1 MINLYKYQKIETL
14 YLKFILMLILMFSN
28 VDSTASTKLHNLKLE
43 QLSVEQGLTQG
54 TIKSILQDKS
64 GLIWIATENGINVYD
79 GYHFK
84 QLTDPDGGYKTIKVN
99 LLKEDSR
106 GLIWINFS
114 QKGLYTFDPQK
125 NKYTL
130 IFKNEIDDNASFV
143 TDLVEGSN
151 GDIWITT
158 AKKVI
163 KYNFNSKQTAH
174 KIDLSQKLPSLSK
187 IYTVTINNNIL
198 YIGTEL
204 GVYAYDTESNVCRKI
219 PDFVTLSDDDLAFNP
234 IEAKKIYSQYVYDD
248 RVLYIATND
257 GVFSLNIENISKFI
271 NKEQQLASPKLIGKH
286 ISTWSTF
293 AQEKDL
299 YFATETGLWHLDM
312 PTNTIKRMFG
322 FSDTVEYLSSD
333 HMLSLMVD
341 RQGSFWLGSS
351 STGIYKW
358 DPKRE
363 LITNFQHKKNNLHS
377 LSHGEVW
384 SVLQHNTNEN
394 LAWVGTANGLN
405 LIDRSNKNVER
416 FFNGKRV
423 EMSYSENHISNIIQF
438 NDSTLL
444 LNTAR
449 GIKFFDTKSK
459 NFTTLDTT
467 KEIQTLFEEA
477 AGYISETGEFWL
489 HNLQGIFKISL
500 KTNTVKHF
508 KSDDPNLNLDNI
520 YTILGYLPNSN
531 LLLISFWDALWSLDV
546 NTGAYKQVYRHA
558 NSLKSEYPYILN
570 WLVDDNIL
578 WLVIYNKGLVGLS
591 MDDMSITHQ
600 FNNDNSIID
609 NVIYGINK
617 DRDGDLWFSSHT
629 GVYLLDNKTH
639 HIRHFDTS
647 NGFSAREFNGNA
659 TTQLN
664 GGLFA
669 FGSTAGVSIFDP
681 MQLKQTIADEQLPA
695 KITGV
700 EVLSRSINSPLL
712 FKDNQII
719 NLKHDDIGIKISFSN
734 LNYQNN
740 GHVKYKYK
748 LTGDSTLTYPA
759 SFENQV
765 TFPNLSSG
773 THVFEVQAQRPLTG
787 TYSPPSKLT
796 FVVEYAPWLSPFAY
810 TIYAILLGIAGA
822 KWIIYRQKQQKALL
836 NAHEEV
842 KQREHRLQLALKGS
856 NSEVWEWQLK
866 NNHQYSVRL
875 SKELGYCNE
884 TSSVAMPQYFNLI
897 HPDDIEQYL
906 ETWLNFINKQYDL
919 NAEQDNF
926 SCTYRLRSSEGN
938 WLWYRD
944 LGKVV
949 SANKTGKA
957 TKITGAYS
965 NITQTKADE
974 ERSQYYG
981 EAFQNTQDWVMIISE
996 DRNKMIAN
1004 QTFCRA
1010 FNLPHSEI
1018 AFDPKYLGFEPKRIS
1033 QYKILIDSLNEN
1045 EHCRTEE
1052 VIQMPNGTQRN
1063 VIINISMCKTVGQK
1077 GYHYLCVMTDISA
1090 LKKAE
1095 EELRHLASYDHLT
1108 NLPNRTLLLNRV
1120 NQTISCAQRNNTSFA
1135 LLFID
1140 LDRFK
1145 QVNDSLGHD
1154 VGDILLKNIATRLTS
1169 SLRSNDTVAR
1179 LGGDE
1184 FVVLLDIGVDEKSA
1198 SCIADKIIKEIQKPV
1213 NLNDTIV
1220 SVGASIGIALYP
1232 NNGDSSDK
1240 LLKSADLAMYSA
1252 KNEGRDNY
1260 KFYTPQMNIEAT
1272 ARLEKESNI
1281 KIAHSNNE
1289 FINHYQPIVDGRH
1302 KDAVGVELLMRWDS
1316 PNGLISPFQFI
1327 PIAEEIGLIIQ
1338 MTEAALVR
1346 GLTDLKQWQK
1356 TNPDFYLSINL
1367 SPKHFMQDNLVEFI
1381 QSQLSLFDISSDTLR
1396 VEVTESML
1404 ISDPKKAINI
1414 MCELSKTGVKIA
1426 LDDFGTGFSSLSYL
1440 KQLPLDIIK
1449 IDRSFVMGINENPAD
1464 EAIIDAT
1471 LVLAK
1476 SLNMACIAEGIETKA
1491 QHDYLVDRGCHLIQG
1506 YYYSKPVSAQF
1517 ILNNETAN
1525 VA

>member
-1 MINLYKYQKIETL
+1 ML
-14 YLKFILMLILMFSN
+14 LILSY
-28 VDSTASTKLHNLKLE
+28 SQSSATTSLHNLKLQ

-54 TIKSILQDKS
+54 TIKLMLQDQS

-84 QLTDPDGGYKTIKVN
+84 QLQDPDGGYKSIKINV
-99 LLKEDSR
+99 LKEDSR
-106 GLIWINFS
+106 GLIWINFAH
-114 QKGLYTFDPQK
+114 KGLYTFNPK
-125 NKYTL
+125 NNKYEL
-130 IFKNEIDDNASFV
+130 IFKSKTDDNASFV
-143 TDLVEGSN
+143 TSLVEGSN
-151 GDIWITT
+151 GDVWITT

-163 KYNFNSKQTAH
+163 KYNFYTKHISQKV
-174 KIDLSQKLPSLSK
+174 DLTKKLPSLSK
-187 IYTVTINNNIL
+187 IYSVTINNTIL

-204 GVYAYDTESNVCRKI
+204 GIYAFDIESDIYRKI
-219 PDFVTLSDDDLAFNP
+219 PDFITNSDDDLAFNS
-234 IEAKKIYSQYVYDD
+234 IEAKKIYAQYVYDD
-248 RVLYIATND
+248 RFLYIASND
-257 GVFSLNIENISKFI
+257 GVFSLNIQNISEFI
-271 NKEQQLASPKLIGKH
+271 KSGQKLPSPKLIEKH
-286 ISTWSTF
+286 ISTWSIF
-293 AQEKDL
+293 PQDQDL
-299 YFATETGLWHLDM
+299 YFATETGLWHLNM
-312 PTNTIKRMFG
+312 QTTHMSHMFG
-322 FSDTVEYLSSD
+322 FSDAVEYLSSD
-333 HMLSLMVD
+333 HMLSVMID

-351 STGIYKW
+351 STGVYKW
-358 DPKRE
+358 NPKRE
-363 LITNFQHKKNNLHS
+363 LITNFQHMKNNDKS
-377 LSHGEVW
+377 LSHSEVW
-384 SVLQHNTNEN
+384 SILQHNSNEH

-405 LIDRSNKNVER
+405 LIDRQNNSVER
-416 FFNGKRV
+416 FFNGKRI

-438 NDSTLL
+438 NDTTLL
-444 LNTAR
+444 LNTSR
-449 GIKFFDTKSK
+449 GIRFFDTINKQFITINTSQ
-459 NFTTLDTT
+459 
-467 KEIQTLFEEA
+467 EILSLFEEA
-477 AGYISETGEFWL
+477 SGYISKSGEFWL
-489 HNLQGIFKISL
+489 HNLQGIFQISL
-500 KTNTVKHF
+500 ETNTVKQF
-508 KSDDPNLNLDNI
+508 KSNDPNLHLDNI

-531 LLLISFWDALWSLDV
+531 LLLLSFWDALWSLDV
-546 NTGAYKQVYRHA
+546 NTGIYKMVYRHA

-570 WLVDDNIL
+570 WLIDNNTL

-591 MDDMSITHQ
+591 LDDLSITHQ
-600 FNNDNSIID
+600 FNNENSIID

-617 DRDGDLWFSSHT
+617 DKDGDLWFSSHT
-629 GVYLLDNKTH
+629 GVYLLDHKTH
-639 HIRHFDTS
+639 HIRHFGTS

-659 TTQLN
+659 TTQLVD
-664 GGLFA
+664 GHFA

-681 MQLKQTIADEQLPA
+681 MLLKQTISNEQSTA

-700 EVLSRSINSPLL
+700 EVLSRAINSPLL
-712 FKDNQII
+712 FNDNQII
-719 NLKHDDIGIKISFSN
+719 NLKHDDIGIKINFSN

-740 GHVKYKYK
+740 DHVKYKYK
-748 LTGDSTLTYPA
+748 LTGNNTITYPA

-773 THVFEVQAQRPLTG
+773 KHVFEVQAQQPLTG
-787 TYSPPSKLT
+787 TYSEPNTIT
-796 FVVEYAPWLSPFAY
+796 FVVDYAPWLSPFAY
-810 TIYAILLGIAGA
+810 TIYAVILGLSGA
-822 KWIIYRQKQQKALL
+822 KWFIYRQRQRIALL

-842 KQREHRLQLALKGS
+842 KQRENRLQLALKGS

-866 NNHQYSVRL
+866 KNHQFSERI
-875 SKELGYCNE
+875 SRDLGYNNK
-884 TSSVAMPQYFNLI
+884 TSSLAMPQYFNLI
-897 HPDDIEQYL
+897 HPDDVEQYL
-906 ETWLNFINKQYDL
+906 DAWLNFINKQYDL
-919 NAEQDNF
+919 KSEQDNF
-926 SCTYRLRSSEGN
+926 SFTYRLRSAEGH

-949 SANKTGKA
+949 SINKEGKA

-1004 QTFCRA
+1004 QTFCHA

-1018 AFDPKYLGFEPKRIS
+1018 SFDPKYLGFEPKRTI
-1033 QYKILIDSLNEN
+1033 QYNQLIDSLNEN
-1045 EHCRTEE
+1045 ENSRTEE
-1052 VIQMPNGTQRN
+1052 VIQMPNGTHRN

-1095 EELRHLASYDHLT
+1095 QELRHLASYDHLT
-1108 NLPNRTLLLNRV
+1108 NLPNRTLLLSRV
-1120 NQTISCAQRNNTSFA
+1120 EQTISSAQRNNTSFA

-1154 VGDILLKNIATRLTS
+1154 IGDILLKNIASRLTT

-1184 FVVLLDIGVDEKSA
+1184 FVVLLDIGVEEKSA
-1198 SCIADKIIKEIQKPV
+1198 SCIAEKILKEIQEPIT
-1213 NLNDTIV
+1213 LNGTVV
-1220 SVGASIGIALYP
+1220 SVGASIGISMYP

-1260 KFYTPQMNIEAT
+1260 KFYTPQMNIEAA

-1281 KIAHSNNE
+1281 KLAHINNE
-1289 FINHYQPIVDGRH
+1289 FINHYQPIVDGRNNN
-1302 KDAVGVELLMRWDS
+1302 AVGVELLMRWDS
-1316 PNGLISPFQFI
+1316 PHGLISPFQFI

-1346 GLTDLKQWQK
+1346 GLNDLKHWQETK
-1356 TNPDFYLSINL
+1356 PDFYLSINL
-1367 SPKHFMQDNLVEFI
+1367 SPKHFMQENLVEFI
-1381 QSQLSLFDISSDTLR
+1381 QEQLKVFNISTHTLR

-1404 ISDPKKAINI
+1404 ISDPQKAIDV
-1414 MCELSKTGVKIA
+1414 MKKLSKTGVKIA

-1449 IDRSFVMGINENPAD
+1449 IDRSFVSGIGENPAD
-1464 EAIIDAT
+1464 EAIIEAT

-1476 SLNMACIAEGIETKA
+1476 NLNMACIAEGIETA
-1491 QHDYLVDRGCHLIQG
+1491 SQRDYLIKRNCNLIQG
-1506 YYYSKPVSAQF
+1506 YYYSKPMSAEF
-1517 ILNNETAN
+1517 ILNNESEN

>member
-1 MINLYKYQKIETL
+1 MINLHKYHKIETL
-14 YLKFILMLILMFSN
+14 YLKFILTFTLIFSLN
-28 VDSTASTKLHNLKLE
+28 QSNASTEFHNLKLQ

-54 TIKSILQDKS
+54 TIKIMLQDQS

-84 QLTDPDGGYKTIKVN
+84 KLKGPDGAYKSFKVN
-99 LLKEDSR
+99 VLKQDSR

-143 TDLVEGSN
+143 TDLIEGNN

-158 AKKVI
+158 AKTVI
-163 KYNFNSKQTAH
+163 KYNFITKYLSQT
-174 KIDLSQKLPSLSK
+174 IDLTQKLPSLTK
-187 IYTVTINNNIL
+187 INTVTINNNIL
-198 YIGTEL
+198 FIGTEL
-204 GVYAYDTESNVCRKI
+204 GLFAYDTHSNICRKI
-219 PDFVTLSDDDLAFNP
+219 PDFITTIDDDLAFNP
-234 IEAKKIYSQYVYDD
+234 IEAKKIYAQYVYDD

-257 GVFSLNIENISKFI
+257 GIFSLSIKNISKFI
-271 NKEQQLASPKLIGKH
+271 NKEHPLPSPVLIGKH
-286 ISTWSTF
+286 ISTWSIF
-293 AQEKDL
+293 AKDTDL

-312 PTNTIKRMFG
+312 PTNSIKRMFG

-333 HMLSLMVD
+333 HLLSIMLD
-341 RQGSFWLGSS
+341 QQDNFWLGSS
-351 STGIYKW
+351 ATGVYKW

-363 LITNFQHKKNNLHS
+363 LITNFQHMKNNDKS

-384 SVLQHNTNEN
+384 TVLQHNTFED
-394 LAWVGTANGLN
+394 LLWAGTANGLN
-405 LIDRSNKNVER
+405 LIDRRNNNVSR
-416 FFNGKRV
+416 FFNGVRV
-423 EMSYSENHISNIIQF
+423 EKSYSENHISDIIQF
-438 NDSTLL
+438 NSSTLL

-449 GIKFFDTKSK
+449 GIRFFDTNK
-459 NFTTLDTT
+459 NQYIKLNTSN
-467 KEIQTLFEEA
+467 EIQLLFEE
-477 AGYISETGEFWL
+477 GSGFITKSGEFWL
-489 HNLQGIFKISL
+489 HNPKGIFKISIENN
-500 KTNTVKHF
+500 KVSHF
-508 KSDDPNLNLDNI
+508 KSANSKLNLDTI
-520 YTILGYLPNSN
+520 YSILGYLPNTN
-531 LLLISFWDALWSLDV
+531 LLLLSFWDAMWSLDV
-546 NTGAYKQVYRHA
+546 STGIYTQVYRHA

-570 WLVDDNIL
+570 WLVDDEIL
-578 WLVIYNKGLVGLS
+578 WLVVYNKGLVGLS
-591 MDDMSITHQ
+591 LDDMSIKYQ
-600 FNNDNSIID
+600 FNNENSIID

-617 DRDGDLWFSSHT
+617 DLDGDLWFSSHS
-629 GVYLLDNKTH
+629 GVYLLDRKTH
-639 HIRHFDTS
+639 HIRHFDTI
-647 NGFSAREFNGNA
+647 NGFAASEFNGNA
-659 TTQLN
+659 TTQLSD
-664 GGLFA
+664 GSFA
-669 FGSTAGVSIFDP
+669 FGSTAGVSVFDP
-681 MQLKQTIADEQLPA
+681 MKLKKTITNTQLPA

-700 EVLSRSINSPLL
+700 EVLSRTINSPLL
-712 FKDNQII
+712 FDKNQII
-719 NLKHDDIGIKISFSN
+719 KLKHDDIGIKISFSN

-748 LTGDSTLTYPA
+748 LTGDSTLTYPE

-765 TFPNLSSG
+765 VFPNLSSG
-773 THVFEVQAQRPLTG
+773 KHIFEVQVQSPITG
-787 TYSPPSKLT
+787 TYSSPSKLT
-796 FVVEYAPWLSPFAY
+796 LIVDYAPWLSPFAY
-810 TIYAILLGIAGA
+810 TIYAIILGVSGA
-822 KWIIYRQKQQKALL
+822 KWFIYRQKQRAELL
-836 NAHEEV
+836 NAHEQV

-856 NSEVWEWQLK
+856 NSDVWEWQLK
-866 NNHQYSVRL
+866 NNHQYSERL
-875 SKELGYCNE
+875 SKELGYDND
-884 TSSVAMPQYFNLI
+884 TSSVSMPQYFNLI

-906 ETWLNFINKQYDL
+906 ETWLNFVNTQYDL
-919 NAEQDNF
+919 SSEQDNF
-926 SCTYRLRSSEGN
+926 SCTYRLKSTEGN

-949 SANKTGKA
+949 STNNEGKA

-996 DRNKMIAN
+996 DCHKMIAN

-1010 FNLPHSEI
+1010 FDLPHSEI
-1018 AFDPKYLGFEPKRIS
+1018 GFDPKYLGFEPKRVA
-1033 QYKILIDSLNEN
+1033 QYNQLIDSLNQN
-1045 EHCRTEE
+1045 EHSRTEE
-1052 VIQMPNGTQRN
+1052 VIQMPDGSQRN
-1063 VIINISMCKTVGQK
+1063 VIINISMCKTVGKK

-1095 EELRHLASYDHLT
+1095 KELIHLASYDHLT

-1120 NQTISCAQRNNTSFA
+1120 NQTISCAQRNDTSFA

-1154 VGDILLKNIATRLTS
+1154 VGDILLKEIANRLTS

-1198 SCIADKIIKEIQKPV
+1198 SYIADKIIKKIQKPV
-1213 NLNDTIV
+1213 KLNDTIV
-1220 SVGASIGIALYP
+1220 SVGASIGISLYP

-1252 KNEGRDNY
+1252 KNVGRDNY

-1281 KIAHSNNE
+1281 KMAHNNNE

-1302 KDAVGVELLMRWDS
+1302 NNAVGVELLMRWDS

-1346 GLTDLKQWQK
+1346 GLTDLKKWQK
-1356 TNPDFYLSINL
+1356 THPDFYLSINL
-1367 SPKHFMQDNLVEFI
+1367 SPKHFMQDNLVKFI
-1381 QSQLSLFDISSDTLR
+1381 QSQLSLFDISSESLR

-1404 ISDPKKAINI
+1404 ISDPKKAIKI

-1449 IDRSFVMGINENPAD
+1449 IDRSFVMGIDENPAD

-1476 SLNMACIAEGIETKA
+1476 SLNMACIAEGIETRA
-1491 QHDYLVDRGCHLIQG
+1491 QHDYLIDRGCYLIQG

-1517 ILNNETAN
+1517 ILNNETTH